1 MQKRDLTERL
11 AKEAHLPQA
20 IAADELDDA
29 IHNVL
34 KNMRNPE
41 KAKPSALQRLIREAG
56 SQIKQ
61 RHAKR

>member
-1 MQKRDLTERL
+1 MQKKDLTERL

-29 IHNVL
+29 IHSVL
-34 KNMRNPE
+34 RNMRNPE
-41 KAKPSALQRLIREAG
+41 KAKPSPLLRLIREAE

-61 RHAKR
+61 RRAKR